1 MLNLEESV
9 VSSNHDDTYI
19 RKPIL
24 PTEKP
29 MLCSDVHGTLPM
41 PALGKVVTVND
52 AIALLSRVKD
62 KTVPL
67 LVDSQNFVRSLSW
80 EEDEFS
86 LRLFVDKITSGPLEW
101 AQPDPDTISQ
111 SPSKRKLVYINVH
124 DGVTV
129 TTEFP
134 SLRGLPDTSAE

>member
-1 MLNLEESV
+1 MLNIEEEV
-9 VSSNHDDTYI
+9 VSPNHGDTYI

-29 MLCSDVHGTLPM
+29 VLCSDVRGTLPM
-41 PALGKVVTVND
+41 PALGNVVTVND

-67 LVDSQNFVRSLSW
+67 LVDSQNFARSLSW
-80 EEDEFS
+80 EEDES
-86 LRLFVDKITSGPLEW
+86 SVRLFVDKITSGPLKW
-101 AQPDPDTISQ
+101 AQPDPDTIPQ
-111 SPSKRKLVYINVH
+111 SLSKRTLVYINVH
-124 DGVTV
+124 DGVMA

-134 SLRGLPDTSAE
+134 SLRRLPETSAE